1 MNPYPLGPIQILSIF
16 ASAALIFGIIYLI
29 RKKKLK
35 EEYAILWLFIFSA
48 FLIISVFR
56 GSIDYISKLLGISYQ
71 PASLFILLIAGA
83 FLLLLHFSII
93 ISDLRTKMNR
103 LVTEIT
109 LVHKR
114 IEELEKNKDSS

>member
-1 MNPYPLGPIQILSIF
+1 MNPYPLGPIQILSIIG
-16 ASAALIFGIIYLI
+16 SVALIVGIIYLI

-35 EEYAILWLFIFSA
+35 EEYAILWLFIFFI
-48 FLIISVFR
+48 FLIISIFR

-71 PASLFILLIAGA
+71 PASLFILLFAGA

-93 ISDLRTKMNR
+93 ISDMRTKMNR
-103 LVTEIT
+103 LVTELT

-114 IEELEKNKDSS
+114 MEDLEKNKDYS